1 LTTSGVEAKPN
12 RSVRRFVTLTASE
25 RTGHEAMAAKPFF
38 VLLALLMAGVLAA
51 AETVPASSP
60 SALRALRRGNGPEPS
75 TLDAHRAQDLAS
87 HNVLRDLYEGL
98 VSEDARGQLL
108 AGMAER
114 WEISAD
120 GRRYAFHLRR
130 NLRWSNGEPL
140 LAAEIVASFQ
150 RALSPATAAPLAP
163 MLAVIVGA
171 RELAAGTGT
180 VADLAIRAS
189 DPHTL
194 LIDLVEPAP
203 LLQLLLLPIAY
214 PVYLPALAR
223 YGSRHTR
230 PGNLVSNGAYQLL
243 DWQPHALI
251 RLQKNAHFHAAAAVA
266 IADVRYLVTE
276 DAASEQQR
284 FRANDLDLTETVP
297 PARRDRLQARFG
309 AQLRISPYLGSFFL
323 GLNLRA
329 AVLGR
334 APALREAL
342 SLAID
347 REILTRYITALGE
360 TPAYALVPPGMADY
374 PAPKMASA
382 AWSQAA
388 RETRARQLYAAA
400 GYRAEAPLTIEIR
413 YNTSTPH
420 RRLALAVAA
429 MWRQV
434 LGAKVVLRNEE
445 WKSFVLH
452 RREGRITQVF
462 RGGWI
467 ADVEDPLSFLA
478 LFDGD
483 QALNWSGWH
492 DPVYRQWLAQARQA
506 DGGERQRLLAG
517 AEQRLLD
524 QHVIVPIYFYTS
536 KHLVRTDVLG
546 FEANPLDRHG
556 SRWLHFAAPAGAR

>member
-1 LTTSGVEAKPN
+1 MVS
-12 RSVRRFVTLTASE
+12 S
-25 RTGHEAMAAKPFF
+25 MAIKLVFF
-38 VLLALLMAGVLAA
+38 LFALITCSAVAA
-51 AETVPASSP
+51 QDAVPAS
-60 SALRALRRGNGPEPS
+60 ALIAPRELRRGNGPEPS

-98 VSEDARGQLL
+98 VSEDSHGQLI

-120 GRRYAFHLRR
+120 GRRYTFHLRR
-130 NLRWSNGEPL
+130 GLRWSNGEPL

-163 MLAVIVGA
+163 MLEVVAGA
-171 RELAAGTGT
+171 RELAEGSGT
-180 VADLAIRAS
+180 VADLAIRAA
-189 DPHTL
+189 DTQTL
-194 LIDLVEPAP
+194 VIELVEPAP
-203 LLQLLLLPIAY
+203 LLKLLLLPIAY
-214 PVYLPALAR
+214 PVYLPAVAR

-230 PGNLVSNGAYQLL
+230 PGNLVSNGAYRLL
-243 DWQPHALI
+243 EWQPHAQI
-251 RLQKNAHFHAAAAVA
+251 RLLRNPLFHAASTVA

-284 FRANDLDLTETVP
+284 FRANDLDITETVP
-297 PARRDRLQARFG
+297 PARRERLQARFG
-309 AQLRISPYLGSFFL
+309 DTLRISPYLGSFFF

-329 AVLGR
+329 PVLGNSS
-334 APALREAL
+334 ALREAL

-347 REILTRYITALGE
+347 RDILTRYITALGE
-360 TPAYALVPPGMADY
+360 TPAYGLVPLGMKNY
-374 PAPKMASA
+374 PAAKMLSA
-382 AWSQAA
+382 GWPQPV
-388 RETRARQLYAAA
+388 RENHARQRYAAA
-400 GYRAEAPLTIEIR
+400 GYRAQHPVELELR

-467 ADVEDPLSFLA
+467 ADVDDPLSFLA

-492 DPVYRQWLAQARQA
+492 DLAYQQLLDQARRSSGA
-506 DGGERQRLLAG
+506 ERLRLLG
-517 AEQRLLD
+517 RAEQRLLD
-524 QHVIVPIYFYTS
+524 ENAIVPIYFYTS
-536 KHLVRTDVLG
+536 KHLVRTELLG
-546 FEANPLDRHG
+546 FEANLLDRHG
-556 SRWLHFAAPAGAR
+556 SRWLHFAAAAGAP